1 MVLLDA
7 ILEKSLLHWMLH
19 SSTDQRDEDIIRTLT
34 SVDFCWLQRITR
46 RRFKKRI
53 WKQLKGKCISSSIAS
68 IQLLAKQEETCFMN
82 DTHLVLEV
90 LMFRSITYLYYDS

>member
-1 MVLLDA
+1 LNELPLELLDA

-19 SSTDQRDEDIIRTLT
+19 SSTDQRDEDIIRALT

-53 WKQLKGKCISSSIAS
+53 WKQLKGSLHAYR
-68 IQLLAKQEETCFMN
+68 
-82 DTHLVLEV
+82 HP
-90 LMFRSITYLYYDS
+90 